1 MGGVANLALQAIP
14 VIASAQKTVSGF
26 QTADDARYAAQL
38 DAQQKADA
46 LAFEKQK
53 TADALA
59 LERERIAASQ
69 KELADQKQH
78 AEQVLRETHTLQQR
92 RLSQDQATAG
102 QAQQADIATRR
113 AQIETSAASDE
124 AARLKALR
132 RTVGRTRA
140 SLGAGGGGT
149 SDGSGEAVLLG
160 MVADT
165 HRNQQEADATDRLRT
180 QALAQEVAATQ
191 KSNLLERSQLAEK
204 QRLELFSNAY

>member
-26 QTADDARYAAQL
+26 QTAGDARYAAQL

-46 LAFEKQK
+46 LAFEREK
-53 TADALA
+53 LA
-59 LERERIAASQ
+59 VSQ

-78 AEQVLRETHTLQQR
+78 AERVLRESHALQQR
-92 RLSQDQATAG
+92 QLSQDRATAG

-140 SLGAGGGGT
+140 SLGSRGGGT

-160 MVADT
+160 LVADT
-165 HRNQQEADATDRLRT
+165 DRDQQEADATTRLRT
-180 QALAQEVAATQ
+180 QALAQEMADTQ